1 MSRKC
6 FICKKK
12 AITGNSIVRKGKA
25 KKKGGVG
32 KKTTGINKRK
42 FYPNLQPKKIDHN
55 GSVKKVLIC
64 TKCLKKGMV
73 EVALSKPAVP
83 QN

>member
-12 AITGNSIVRKGKA
+12 ALTGNSISRKGKA
-25 KKKGGVG
+25 KKQGGVG

-42 FYPNLQPKKIDHN
+42 FYPNLQPKKISVN
-55 GSVKKVLIC
+55 GKITKVLVC
-64 TKCLKKGMV
+64 AKCLKKGKV
-73 EVALSKPAVP
+73 EVALGKPAIP

>member
-25 KKKGGVG
+25 KKQGGVG

-42 FYPNLQPKKIDHN
+42 FQPNLQSRKVILN
-55 GSVKKVLIC
+55 GTTKKVLVC
-64 TKCLKKGMV
+64 TKCLKKGKI
-73 EVALSKPAVP
+73 ETALSKPAVS
-83 QN
+83 